1 MACNWLGTRFGRN
14 CDDGLVVAM
23 GSQHTS
29 PKAGCM
35 LVTLFGLKCECCF
48 RGSRTSPKSE
58 CRLFTHFGGYCVDGV
73 NAGNWGPKGPP
84 ISYSSIEDGLKEVYM
99 NYRPDADL
107 DEGF

>member
-1 MACNWLGTRFGRN
+1 MTCNWLGTRFGRN

-29 PKAGCM
+29 QKAGCM

-73 NAGNWGPKGPP
+73 NAGNWGSKEPP
-84 ISYSSIEDGLKEVYM
+84 ISKFVE
-99 NYRPDADL
+99 PC
-107 DEGF
+107 